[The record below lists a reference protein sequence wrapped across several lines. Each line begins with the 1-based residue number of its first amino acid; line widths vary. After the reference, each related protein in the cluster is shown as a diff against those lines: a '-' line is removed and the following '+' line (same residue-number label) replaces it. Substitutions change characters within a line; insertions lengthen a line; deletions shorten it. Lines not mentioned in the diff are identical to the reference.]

1 LTLVLAFGKMK
12 SCYAMANQVQS
23 NEVTCQGQKKK
34 GKPSKYNQIY
44 VTHTQKKKRKK
55 REEEEVVEIS
65 PKVLIKIIII
75 SP

>member
-1 LTLVLAFGKMK
+1 
-12 SCYAMANQVQS
+12 
-23 NEVTCQGQKKK
+23 VTCQGQKKK

-44 VTHTQKKKRKK
+44 LTHTHTKEKEKKKKEE
-55 REEEEVVEIS
+55 EEEEVVEIS